1 MNRRRYSAL
10 EVTKINIANF
20 KRISEVEISLS
31 KVNYLVGGNN
41 SGKSSVLQ
49 AIHMAASCAKLSL
62 ERKEQVLPESELR
75 YSPTSEFTLLGH
87 HAPYENKATGS
98 RGRIEFTGIAND
110 DTVASY
116 RVEIYKGR
124 NYGSVGVDRSGTYA
138 GFGQEICDPKSMFS
152 VFVPGISGIP
162 HREEHKNYASVF
174 LKAAGGEANIVFR
187 NIIRIL
193 NELDKI
199 CEVEDILGDIIGLC
213 EIDIKHDAEKDLYV
227 DVNFSQAGGKS
238 VPIDLTGTGILQLV
252 QIVAYVCLFEPK
264 FLLVDEPDNHLH
276 PSRQAILAKTFD
288 KLSELYGSTIVVTTH
303 SRHLVA
309 AASATAKIVWM
320 KDGQIESDEC
330 KDLASVLMDL
340 GALDQLDSQ
349 GAECIICTEDKGKRA
364 LENCVD
370 GLGLS
375 ERIKVISYN
384 GINNA
389 ASSIAIK
396 AMADLYEN
404 NPLIIVHRDRDFMT
418 DEEVAIWGSEY
429 INRDMVVFAPPLCD
443 VEAYHCTPA
452 HVAKV
457 YELDEAE
464 GQQIVQEEIN
474 RSVEAFRAKFRKKR
488 QEANQRFW
496 KDGGSPNT
504 NELWPENEGAN
515 LARAYGKQLISNLN
529 ARLSNQPGGRRN
541 LEAHVSQE
549 LMSLLQ
555 GSLEDAAF
563 FNLEQDEHAG

>member
-1 MNRRRYSAL
+1 M

-20 KRISEVEISLS
+20 KRISEVELSLS

-75 YSPTSEFTLLGH
+75 YSPTSEFTSLGH

-110 DTVASY
+110 ETVASY

-138 GFGQEICDPKSMFS
+138 GFGHEICDPKSMFS

-162 HREEHKNYASVF
+162 HREEYKNYASVF
-174 LKAAGGEANIVFR
+174 LKAAGGEANLVFR

-193 NELDKI
+193 NEADKI
-199 CEVEDILGDIIGLC
+199 REVEDILKDIIGLC
-213 EIDIKHDAEKDLYV
+213 EIDVKHNAEKDLFV
-227 DVNFSQAGGKS
+227 DVQFSQAGGKS
-238 VPIDLTGTGILQLV
+238 VPIDLAGTGILQLV
-252 QIVAYVCLFEPK
+252 QIVSYVCLFEPK

-276 PSRQAILAKTFD
+276 PSRQAMLAKIFD

-320 KDGQIESDEC
+320 KDGRIESDEC
-330 KDLASVLMDL
+330 KNLASVLLDL
-340 GALDQLDSQ
+340 GALDQLDSK
-349 GAECIICTEDKGKRA
+349 GADCIICTEDKGKGA
-364 LENCVD
+364 LENCVNS
-370 GLGLS
+370 LNLS

-396 AMADLYEN
+396 AMADLYESD
-404 NPLIIVHRDRDFMT
+404 PLIIVHRDRDFMT
-418 DEEVAIWGSEY
+418 DEEVNLWGADY
-429 INRDMVVFAPPLCD
+429 RNRDMVVFSPPLCD
-443 VEAYHCTPA
+443 VEAYHCTPT
-452 HVAKV
+452 HVAAV
-457 YELDEAE
+457 YELDEVDA
-464 GQQIVQEEIN
+464 QQIVQEEIS
-474 RSVEAFRAKFRKKR
+474 RCADAFRAKFRRKR
-488 QEANQRFW
+488 QEANQKFW

-504 NELWPENEGAN
+504 NELWPEDEGAN
-515 LARAYGKQLISNLN
+515 LSRAFGKQLISNLN
-529 ARLSNQPGGRRN
+529 TRLSDQPGGRRN

-555 GSLEDAAF
+555 DCLREAGF
-563 FNLEQDEHAG
+563 FNVEEDDRAG

>member
-1 MNRRRYSAL
+1 MKI
-10 EVTKINIANF
+10 TKISIINF
-20 KRISEVEISLS
+20 KRISEVEISLAN
-31 KVNYLVGGNN
+31 VNYLVGGNN

-49 AIHMAASCAKLSL
+49 AIHMAASCAKLAL

-87 HAPYENKATGS
+87 NAPYENKATGS
-98 RGRIEFTGIAND
+98 RGRIEFTGTAND

-124 NYGSVGVDRSGTYA
+124 NYGNVGVDRSGTYP

-152 VFVPGISGIP
+152 VFVPGLSGIP
-162 HREEHKNYASVF
+162 HREEYKNYASVF
-174 LKAAGGEANIVFR
+174 LKAAGGEANLVFR
-187 NIIRIL
+187 NILRIL
-193 NELDKI
+193 NDLEKI
-199 CEVEDILGDIIGLC
+199 TEVESILEGIIGPC
-213 EIDIKHDAEKDLYV
+213 AIEIKHDAEKDLFV
-227 DVNFSQAGGKS
+227 EVRFSQSGGKS

-252 QIVAYVCLFEPK
+252 QIVSYVCLFEPK

-276 PSRQAILAKTFD
+276 PSRQATLAKTFD

-320 KDGQIESDEC
+320 KDGKVETDEC
-330 KDLASVLMDL
+330 KDLASVLMDI
-340 GALDQLDSQ
+340 GALDQLDSK
-349 GAECIICTEDKGKRA
+349 GADCIICTEDKGKKA

-370 GLGLS
+370 RLELS

-384 GINNA
+384 GISNA

-404 NPLIIVHRDRDFMT
+404 DPIIIIHRDRDFMT
-418 DEEVAIWGSEY
+418 DAELVIWGSDY
-429 INRDMVVFAPPLCD
+429 TNRDMVVFSPPLCD
-443 VEAYHCTPA
+443 IESYHCTPR
-452 HVAKV
+452 HVSEV
-457 YELDEAE
+457 YDLDDAA
-464 GQQIVQEEIN
+464 GQTIVQEEID
-474 RSVEAFRAKFRKKR
+474 RSVEDFRSKFRKKR
-488 QEANQRFW
+488 QEANQKFW

-504 NELWPENEGAN
+504 NDLWPENEGAN
-515 LARAYGKQLISNLN
+515 IARAYGKQLMSNLN

-541 LEAHVSQE
+541 LEAQASNE
-549 LMSLLQ
+549 LMSLLKICLTQ
-555 GSLEDAAF
+555 AGFVGLEGG
-563 FNLEQDEHAG
+563 QQIG

>member
-1 MNRRRYSAL
+1 M

-62 ERKEQVLPESELR
+62 ERREQVLPESELR
-75 YSPTSEFTLLGH
+75 YSPTSEFTSLGH

-98 RGRIEFTGIAND
+98 RGRIEFTGEAND
-110 DTVASY
+110 GTVASY
-116 RVEIYKGR
+116 RIEIYKGR
-124 NYGSVGVDRSGTYA
+124 NYGSVGVDRSGTYS
-138 GFGQEICDPKSMFS
+138 GFGSEICDPKSMFS

-174 LKAAGGEANIVFR
+174 LKAAGGEANLVFR

-193 NELDKI
+193 EEADKI
-199 CEVEDILGDIIGLC
+199 PEVEDILEDIIGPC
-213 EIDIKHDAEKDLYV
+213 EIDIKHDAEKDLFV
-227 DVNFSQAGGKS
+227 DVKFSQAGGKS

-252 QIVAYVCLFEPK
+252 QIVAYVCLFEPQ

-330 KDLASVLMDL
+330 KDLASVLMDI

-349 GAECIICTEDKGKRA
+349 GADCIICTEDKGKKA
-364 LENCVD
+364 LEKCVD

-396 AMADLYEN
+396 AMAELYEN
-404 NPLIIVHRDRDFMT
+404 DPLIVVHRDRDFMT
-418 DEEVAIWGSEY
+418 EGEVAVWGSDY
-429 INRDMVVFAPPLCD
+429 SSRDMVVFSPPLCD
-443 VEAYHCTPA
+443 IESYHCTPA
-452 HVAKV
+452 HVAEV
-457 YELDEAE
+457 YEMDAAE
-464 GQQIVQEEIN
+464 VQQIVQEEID
-474 RSVEAFRAKFRKKR
+474 RSAEAFRRKFRAKR
-488 QEANQRFW
+488 QEANQKFW
-496 KDGGSPNT
+496 RDGGSPNT
-504 NELWPENEGAN
+504 NDLWPENEGAN
-515 LARAYGKQLISNLN
+515 IARAYGKQLLSNLN

-549 LMSLLQ
+549 LMTLLQ
-555 GSLEDAAF
+555 GCLDGAGF
-563 FNLEQDEHAG
+563 FNLEQVEHAG

>member
-1 MNRRRYSAL
+1 V
-10 EVTKINIANF
+10 EVTKVNISNF
-20 KRISEVEISLS
+20 KRISEIEISLS

-98 RGRIEFTGIAND
+98 RGRIEFTGSAND
-110 DTVASY
+110 DTLASY

-138 GFGQEICDPKSMFS
+138 GFGQGICDPKSMFS

-174 LKAAGGEANIVFR
+174 LKAAGGEANLVFR

-193 NELDKI
+193 NESDKLQ
-199 CEVEDILGDIIGLC
+199 EVEGILKDIIGPC
-213 EIDIKHDAEKDLYV
+213 KIDLKHDAEKDLFV
-227 DVNFSQAGGKS
+227 DVQFSQAGGKS

-252 QIVAYVCLFEPK
+252 QIVTYVCLFEPK

-276 PSRQAILAKTFD
+276 PSRQALLAKTFD
-288 KLSELYGSTIVVTTH
+288 RLSELYGSTIVVTTH

-309 AASATAKIVWM
+309 AASANTKIVWM
-320 KDGQIESDEC
+320 KDGKIESDEC

-349 GAECIICTEDKGKRA
+349 GADCIICTEDKGKRA

-370 GLGLS
+370 DLGLS

-389 ASSIAIK
+389 ASSLAIK
-396 AMADLYEN
+396 AMADLYQN
-404 NPLIIVHRDRDFMT
+404 NPIIVIHRDRDFMT
-418 DEEVAIWGSEY
+418 DDEVSIWGADYS
-429 INRDMVVFAPPLCD
+429 NREMVVFSPPLCD
-443 VEAYHCTPA
+443 VETYHCTPA
-452 HVAKV
+452 HVAAV

-474 RSVEAFRAKFRKKR
+474 RSATDFRTKFRKKR
-488 QEANQRFW
+488 QEANQKFW

-504 NELWPENEGAN
+504 NALWPENEGAN
-515 LARAYGKQLISNLN
+515 LARAYGKKLISNLN
-529 ARLSNQPGGRRN
+529 ARFSDQPGGRRN

-549 LMSLLQ
+549 LKSLLQ
-555 GSLEDAAF
+555 DC
-563 FNLEQDEHAG
+563 LEQAGFFDLEEGEHTG

>member
-1 MNRRRYSAL
+1 MD
-10 EVTKINIANF
+10 VTKIKIENF
-20 KRISEVEISLS
+20 KRISKVEIPLS
-31 KVNYLVGGNN
+31 RVNYLVGGNN

-62 ERKEQVLPESELR
+62 ERKEQVLPEAELR

-87 HAPYENKATGS
+87 SAPYENKATGS
-98 RGRIEFTGIAND
+98 RGRIEFTGTAND

-124 NYGSVGVDRSGTYA
+124 NYGSVGVDRSGTYS

-174 LKAAGGEANIVFR
+174 LKAAGGEANLVFR

-193 NELDKI
+193 DETKKISEVEGILNGIIGSCKI
-199 CEVEDILGDIIGLC
+199 CIN
-213 EIDIKHDAEKDLYV
+213 HDAEKDLFV
-227 DVNFSQAGGKS
+227 DVQFSQDGGKS

-309 AASATAKIVWM
+309 AASSNANIVWM
-320 KDGQIESDEC
+320 KDGKIESDEC

-349 GAECIICTEDKGKRA
+349 GADCIICTEDKGKRA
-364 LENCVD
+364 LENCVES
-370 GLGLS
+370 LGLS

-404 NPLIIVHRDRDFMT
+404 NPLIIVHRDRDFMID
-418 DEEVAIWGSEY
+418 DEVRMWGADY
-429 INRDMVVFAPPLCD
+429 INRDMVIFSPPLCD
-443 VEAYHCTPA
+443 VEAYHCTPD
-452 HVAKV
+452 HVAAV
-457 YELDEAE
+457 YDLNEVECR
-464 GQQIVQEEIN
+464 QIVQGEID
-474 RSVEAFRAKFRKKR
+474 RSETDFRTKFRKKR
-488 QEANQRFW
+488 QEANQKFW
-496 KDGGSPNT
+496 RDGGSPNT
-504 NELWPENEGAN
+504 NELWPENEGGN
-515 LARAYGKQLISNLN
+515 LERAYGKKLISNLN
-529 ARLSNQPGGRRN
+529 ERLSEQPGGRRN
-541 LEAHVSQE
+541 LEAQVSQQ
-549 LMSLLQ
+549 LMSLLR
-555 GSLEDAAF
+555 DC
-563 FNLEQDEHAG
+563 LEQSGFFQVEPQEAAG